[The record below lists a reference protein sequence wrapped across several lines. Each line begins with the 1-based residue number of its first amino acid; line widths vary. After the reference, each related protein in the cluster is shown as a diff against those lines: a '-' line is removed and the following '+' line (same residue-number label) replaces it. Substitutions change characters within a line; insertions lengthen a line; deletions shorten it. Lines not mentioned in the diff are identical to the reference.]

1 MKIKPEK
8 KTSLC
13 LLGITIY
20 SRGRGFNFVFRYL
33 VLYRPIIFDLKE
45 DNFSDVVTML
55 LYDNWDL
62 EEL

>member
-1 MKIKPEK
+1 MFIRYYYLF
-8 KTSLC
+8 S
-13 LLGITIY
+13 
-20 SRGRGFNFVFRYL
+20 GRGFNFVFRYL

-55 LYDNWDL
+55 LYDNDNWDL